1 MANKKNLKPFTS
13 EQSHEEAVKN
23 GRKGGIE
30 SGKSRR
36 RTKEMRERLDIL
48 LSMPLTGGESVEI
61 EQMKNFKGV
70 EKKNVTVED
79 AILIATIKKAL
90 LGDVQAIAFLRDTLG
105 EKPKETIA
113 HSHGVVFVS
122 GEEDIFD

>member
-48 LSMPLTGGESVEI
+48 LSVPLTGGESADI
-61 EQMKNFKGV
+61 EKIKNFDGI
-70 EKKNVTVED
+70 EEKNVTVED
-79 AILIATIKKAL
+79 AVLIAATKKAL
-90 LGDVQAIAFLRDTLG
+90 SGDVQAIAFLRDTLG

-122 GEEDIFD
+122 GEDDICD